1 MNDVKSNAL
10 AMWIE
15 ASRELVIVYR
25 HYIVLML
32 VIATWYSGRETYWLL
47 SNLNPQHIM
56 ALVLTAVAIIAVLLL
71 VSYERSR
78 K

>member
-15 ASRELVIVYR
+15 ATRDLVTVYR
-25 HYIVLML
+25 HYVVLII
-32 VIATWYSGRETYWLL
+32 VIATWYCGRDTFWLL
-47 SNLNPQHIM
+47 SNLNPQHIFS
-56 ALVLTAVAIIAVLLL
+56 LVLTAVAITSVLLL
-71 VSYERSR
+71 VNYERQ